1 MVLAGARPS
10 ERVVI
15 RGTDLRAGSFVG
27 SVRLGLSLSG
37 AVLSSAALSG
47 CVEPDPPREPAPE
60 VAELAI
66 DADATLELAPGE
78 GVLVGVEYTAGGTWR
93 VSAVCD
99 TAYSDRTCSFD
110 IVVDSESGI
119 LDVDRLEL
127 EDADRVIRLDS
138 QALELDWVTGRD
150 TDSLSFTAPPGASVR
165 VSVALFDPLATWW
178 GAWNV
183 DPRLLSWV
191 GDGAAHWGAPTDPVD
206 LTPATP

>member
-1 MVLAGARPS
+1 M
-10 ERVVI
+10 
-15 RGTDLRAGSFVG
+15 RAGSFVG
-27 SVRLGLSLSG
+27 WMRRGLLSG
-37 AVLSSAALSG
+37 AVLSSFALTG
-47 CVEPDPPREPAPE
+47 CVEPDPRREPEPE
-60 VAELAI
+60 VAELVI

-110 IVVDSESGI
+110 IIVDSESGI
-119 LDVDRLEL
+119 LDVDRLQL
-127 EDADRVIRLDS
+127 EDADRVIRLDA

-165 VSVALFDPLATWW
+165 VSVALFDPFATWW
-178 GAWNV
+178 GSYNV